1 VHDERAL
8 LAGQSLSL
16 VAFGCSLYLTYREL
30 FTIQA
35 IWTWCVSSSIV
46 LTLLAIVG
54 TSRAL
59 RLDLVPAAIAVA

>member
-1 VHDERAL
+1 VVRL
-8 LAGQSLSL
+8 
-16 VAFGCSLYLTYREL
+16 EL
-30 FTIQA
+30 DR
-35 IWTWCVSSSIV
+35 